1 MRNKQPKRIISLL
14 IILLIASSLF
24 AASAVKYDQ
33 FINQATEFFGSYLS
47 SDIKVTLVNVESE
60 YPEFSE
66 ELLND
71 LEKKLIN
78 FGCTVLDRKNTDAI
92 VAELEFQSSGLVD
105 DREAVSIGHMLGA
118 DMIIVGKA
126 TNKGD
131 YMKLELSL
139 IDLSTTL
146 VVRKEDWNIKYDD
159 TLISLM
165 KGEGNT
171 IGNKLFSVGLKG
183 GMMFAS
189 NTPHE
194 DMIGTGVNPDVENGK
209 PIVASLFF
217 AVRPFGSLR
226 IQTEV
231 DLTWKNYLKISGM
244 GIPETIIEY
253 SSFEIPLILSY
264 EAIKRP
270 VSVEVY
276 GGAYISM
283 PLGDLK
289 LTLTDVGSATIKLK
303 GNTLGVVGG
312 FTVGKDLGPGKLF
325 ADFRVMNDFDSFLVN
340 GKFVYHTYDGYDK
353 VEHEIDLAGSRL
365 NTRKGATLTLGY
377 QFSL

>member
-139 IDLSTTL
+139 IDISTTL

-159 TLISLM
+159 TLLSLM
-165 KGEGNT
+165 KGEGDT
-171 IGNKLFSVGLKG
+171 VGNKFFSVGLKG

-217 AVRPFGSLR
+217 AVRPFGSLK

-253 SSFEIPLILSY
+253 SSFEIPLMLSY
-264 EAIKRP
+264 EVIKRP

-303 GNTLGVVGG
+303 DNTLGVVGG

-325 ADFRVMNDFDSFLVN
+325 ADFRVMNDFDSFLVD

-365 NTRKGATLTLGY
+365 NTRKGATLILGY

>member
-365 NTRKGATLTLGY
+365 NTRKGATLILGY

>member
-78 FGCTVLDRKNTDAI
+78 FGCTVLDRKNTDSI

-159 TLISLM
+159 TLLSLM
-165 KGEGNT
+165 KGEGDT
-171 IGNKLFSVGLKG
+171 VGNKLFSVGLKG

-217 AVRPFGSLR
+217 AVRPFGSLK

-244 GIPETIIEY
+244 GIPETSIEY
-253 SSFEIPLILSY
+253 SSFEIPLMLSY
-264 EAIKRP
+264 EVIKRP

-365 NTRKGATLTLGY
+365 NTRKGATLILGY

>member
-78 FGCTVLDRKNTDAI
+78 FGCTVLDRKNTDSI

-159 TLISLM
+159 TLLSLM
-165 KGEGNT
+165 KGEGDT
-171 IGNKLFSVGLKG
+171 VGNKLFSVGLKG

-217 AVRPFGSLR
+217 AVRPFGSLK

-253 SSFEIPLILSY
+253 SSFEIPLMLSY
-264 EAIKRP
+264 EVIKRP

-365 NTRKGATLTLGY
+365 NTRKGATLILGY

>member
-139 IDLSTTL
+139 IDISTTL

-159 TLISLM
+159 TLLSLM
-165 KGEGNT
+165 KGEGDT
-171 IGNKLFSVGLKG
+171 VGNKFFSVGLKG

-325 ADFRVMNDFDSFLVN
+325 ADFRVMNDFDSFLVD

>member
-1 MRNKQPKRIISLL
+1 MRIKQPKRIISLL

-139 IDLSTTL
+139 IDISTTL

-159 TLISLM
+159 TLLSLM
-165 KGEGNT
+165 KGEGDT
-171 IGNKLFSVGLKG
+171 VGNKFFSVGLKG

-325 ADFRVMNDFDSFLVN
+325 ADFRVMNDFDSFLVD

>member
-1 MRNKQPKRIISLL
+1 MRNKQTKRIISLF

-139 IDLSTTL
+139 IDISTTL
-146 VVRKEDWNIKYDD
+146 VVRKEDWNIKYDG
-159 TLISLM
+159 TLLSLM
-165 KGEGNT
+165 KGEGDT
-171 IGNKLFSVGLKG
+171 VGNKLFSVGLKG

-217 AVRPFGSLR
+217 AVRPFGSLK

-231 DLTWKNYLKISGM
+231 DLTWKNYLRISGM

-325 ADFRVMNDFDSFLVN
+325 ADFRVMNDFDSFLVD

>member
-1 MRNKQPKRIISLL
+1 MRNKQTKRIISLF

-139 IDLSTTL
+139 IDISTTL

-159 TLISLM
+159 TLLSLM
-165 KGEGNT
+165 KGEGDT
-171 IGNKLFSVGLKG
+171 VGNKFFSVGLKG

-325 ADFRVMNDFDSFLVN
+325 ADFRVMNDFDSFLVD

>member
-78 FGCTVLDRKNTDAI
+78 FGCTVLDRKNTDSI

-159 TLISLM
+159 TLLSLM
-165 KGEGNT
+165 KGEGDT
-171 IGNKLFSVGLKG
+171 VGNKFFSVGLKG

-217 AVRPFGSLR
+217 AVRPFGSLK

-253 SSFEIPLILSY
+253 SSFEIPLMLSY
-264 EAIKRP
+264 EVIKRP

-365 NTRKGATLTLGY
+365 NTREGATLILGY

>member
-1 MRNKQPKRIISLL
+1 MRIKQPKRIISLL

-139 IDLSTTL
+139 IDISTTL

-159 TLISLM
+159 TLLSLM
-165 KGEGNT
+165 KGEGDT
-171 IGNKLFSVGLKG
+171 VGNKLFSVGLKG

-244 GIPETIIEY
+244 GLPETIIEY

-325 ADFRVMNDFDSFLVN
+325 ADFRVMNDFDSFLV
-340 GKFVYHTYDGYDK
+340 D
-353 VEHEIDLAGSRL
+353 
-365 NTRKGATLTLGY
+365 
-377 QFSL
+377 

>member
-1 MRNKQPKRIISLL
+1 MRIKQTKRIISLL

-139 IDLSTTL
+139 IDISTTL

-171 IGNKLFSVGLKG
+171 IGNKL
-183 GMMFAS
+183 
-189 NTPHE
+189 
-194 DMIGTGVNPDVENGK
+194 
-209 PIVASLFF
+209 
-217 AVRPFGSLR
+217 
-226 IQTEV
+226 
-231 DLTWKNYLKISGM
+231 
-244 GIPETIIEY
+244 
-253 SSFEIPLILSY
+253 
-264 EAIKRP
+264 
-270 VSVEVY
+270 
-276 GGAYISM
+276 
-283 PLGDLK
+283 
-289 LTLTDVGSATIKLK
+289 
-303 GNTLGVVGG
+303 
-312 FTVGKDLGPGKLF
+312 
-325 ADFRVMNDFDSFLVN
+325 
-340 GKFVYHTYDGYDK
+340 
-353 VEHEIDLAGSRL
+353 
-365 NTRKGATLTLGY
+365 
-377 QFSL
+377 

>member
-1 MRNKQPKRIISLL
+1 MRIKQTKRIISLL

-139 IDLSTTL
+139 IDISTTL

-325 ADFRVMNDFDSFLVN
+325 ADFRVMNDFDSFLVD

>member
-159 TLISLM
+159 TLLSLM
-165 KGEGNT
+165 KGEGDT
-171 IGNKLFSVGLKG
+171 VGNKLFSVGLKG
-183 GMMFAS
+183 GMLFAS

-209 PIVASLFF
+209 PIVASLFLSI
-217 AVRPFGSLR
+217 RPFGSLR

-231 DLTWKNYLKISGM
+231 DLTWKNRLKISGM
-244 GIPETIIEY
+244 GLPETIIEY
-253 SSFEIPLILSY
+253 SSFEVPLMLSY
-264 EAIKRP
+264 EVIKRP

-289 LTLTDVGSATIKLK
+289 LSLTDVGSATIKLK

-325 ADFRVMNDFDSFLVN
+325 ADFRLMNDFDSFLVD
-340 GKFVYHTYDGYDK
+340 GKFVYHTYNGYDK

-377 QFSL
+377 QFSM

>member
-1 MRNKQPKRIISLL
+1 MRNNAPKRIITLMGILLLAASLL
-14 IILLIASSLF
+14 
-24 AASAVKYDQ
+24 AASTVKYDQ
-33 FINQATEFFGSYLS
+33 CIGQATEFFGSYLS
-47 SDIKVTLVNVESE
+47 SDIKVTLVNIESE
-60 YPEFSE
+60 YPELSNQFLS
-66 ELLND
+66 D
-71 LEKKLIN
+71 LEKNLIN

-131 YMKLELSL
+131 YLKLELSL
-139 IDLSTTL
+139 VDLSTTL

-159 TLISLM
+159 RLLSLM
-165 KGEGNT
+165 KGEDDTVGNRF
-171 IGNKLFSVGLKG
+171 FSVGLKG

-209 PIVASLFF
+209 PISASILLR
-217 AVRPFGSLR
+217 VRPFGSLW
-226 IQTEV
+226 IQSEV
-231 DLTWKNYLKISGM
+231 NLSYKNYLKIKGM

-276 GGAYISM
+276 GGAYYSF
-283 PLGDLK
+283 PLGDVR
-289 LTLTDVGSATIKLK
+289 LTLADVGSATIKLK

-325 ADFRVMNDFDSFLVN
+325 ADFRVMNDFDSFLVD
-340 GKFVYHTYDGYDK
+340 GKFVYHTYDGYEK

-365 NTRKGATLTLGY
+365 NTWKGAILTIGY

>member
-1 MRNKQPKRIISLL
+1 MRIKQPKRIISLL

-139 IDLSTTL
+139 IDISTTL

-159 TLISLM
+159 TLLSLM
-165 KGEGNT
+165 KGEGDT
-171 IGNKLFSVGLKG
+171 VGNKFFSVGLKG

-325 ADFRVMNDFDSFLVN
+325 ADFRVMNDLDSFLVD

>member
-131 YMKLELSL
+131 YMRLELSL

-159 TLISLM
+159 TLLSLM
-165 KGEGNT
+165 KGEGDT
-171 IGNKLFSVGLKG
+171 VGNKLFSVGLKG

-217 AVRPFGSLR
+217 AVRPFGSLK

-244 GIPETIIEY
+244 GLPETIIEY

-312 FTVGKDLGPGKLF
+312 FTVGKDLGPGKIF
-325 ADFRVMNDFDSFLVN
+325 ADFRVMNDFDSFLID

>member
-1 MRNKQPKRIISLL
+1 MRNKQTKRIISLF

-139 IDLSTTL
+139 IDISTTL

-159 TLISLM
+159 TLLSLM
-165 KGEGNT
+165 KGEGDT
-171 IGNKLFSVGLKG
+171 VGNKLFSVGLKG

-217 AVRPFGSLR
+217 AVRPFGSLK

-231 DLTWKNYLKISGM
+231 DLTWKNYLRISGM

-325 ADFRVMNDFDSFLVN
+325 ADFRVMNDFDSFLVD

>member
-1 MRNKQPKRIISLL
+1 MRIKQPKRIISLL

-66 ELLND
+66 ELLNE

-139 IDLSTTL
+139 IDISTTL

-159 TLISLM
+159 TLLSLM
-165 KGEGNT
+165 KGEGDT
-171 IGNKLFSVGLKG
+171 VGNKFFSVGLKG

-325 ADFRVMNDFDSFLVN
+325 ADFRVMNDFDSFLVD

>member
-1 MRNKQPKRIISLL
+1 MRIKQPKRIISLL

-139 IDLSTTL
+139 IDISTTL

-159 TLISLM
+159 TLLSLM
-165 KGEGNT
+165 KGEGDT
-171 IGNKLFSVGLKG
+171 VGNKLFSVGLKG

-189 NTPHE
+189 NTLHE

-244 GIPETIIEY
+244 GLPETIIEY

-325 ADFRVMNDFDSFLVN
+325 ADFRVMNDFDSFLVD
-340 GKFVYHTYDGYDK
+340 GKFVYHTFDGYDK

>member
-78 FGCTVLDRKNTDAI
+78 FGCTVLDRKNTDSI
-92 VAELEFQSSGLVD
+92 VSELEFQSSGLVD

-159 TLISLM
+159 TLLSLM
-165 KGEGNT
+165 KGEGDT
-171 IGNKLFSVGLKG
+171 VGNKLFSVGLKG

-217 AVRPFGSLR
+217 AVRPFGSLK

-253 SSFEIPLILSY
+253 SSFEIPLMLSY
-264 EAIKRP
+264 EVIKRP

-303 GNTLGVVGG
+303 GNTLGGVGG

-365 NTRKGATLTLGY
+365 NTRKGATLILGY

>member
-78 FGCTVLDRKNTDAI
+78 FGCTVLDRKNTDSI

-159 TLISLM
+159 TLLSLM
-165 KGEGNT
+165 KGEGDT
-171 IGNKLFSVGLKG
+171 VGNKLFSVGLKG

-217 AVRPFGSLR
+217 AVRPFGSLK

-253 SSFEIPLILSY
+253 SSFEIPLMLSY
-264 EAIKRP
+264 EVIKRP

>member
-1 MRNKQPKRIISLL
+1 MRIKQPKRIISLL

-139 IDLSTTL
+139 IDISTTL

-159 TLISLM
+159 TLLSLM
-165 KGEGNT
+165 KGEGDT
-171 IGNKLFSVGLKG
+171 VGNKLFSVGLKG

-217 AVRPFGSLR
+217 AVRPFGSLK

-325 ADFRVMNDFDSFLVN
+325 ADFRVMNDFDSFLVD

>member
-1 MRNKQPKRIISLL
+1 MRNKQTKRIISLF

-139 IDLSTTL
+139 IDISTTL

-159 TLISLM
+159 TLLSLM
-165 KGEGNT
+165 KGEGDT
-171 IGNKLFSVGLKG
+171 VGNKLFSVGLKG

-217 AVRPFGSLR
+217 AVRPFGSLK

-231 DLTWKNYLKISGM
+231 DLTWKNYLRISGM

-289 LTLTDVGSATIKLK
+289 LTLTDIGSATIKLK

>member
-78 FGCTVLDRKNTDAI
+78 FGCTVLDRKNTDSI

-126 TNKGD
+126 TNKVD

-159 TLISLM
+159 TLLSLM
-165 KGEGNT
+165 KGEGDT
-171 IGNKLFSVGLKG
+171 VGNKLFSVGLKG

-244 GIPETIIEY
+244 GLPETIIEY